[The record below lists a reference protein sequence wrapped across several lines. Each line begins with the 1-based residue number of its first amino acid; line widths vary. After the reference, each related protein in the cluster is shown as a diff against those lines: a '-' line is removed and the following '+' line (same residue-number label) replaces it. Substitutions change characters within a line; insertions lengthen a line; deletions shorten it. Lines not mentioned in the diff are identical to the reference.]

1 MSFVLHT
8 LLRDGAPTVTPE
20 GLMAALNDA
29 FKKSKR
35 YSSGYESQ
43 PFTGKKSIRLRWD
56 DTWPVVLTYG
66 DRAAS

>member
-1 MSFVLHT
+1 M
-8 LLRDGAPTVTPE
+8 TPE